1 MTEEEAK
8 PDNTQPGALQS
19 QGKPEGQQSLMDR
32 NSDILTGTLSFQQT
46 QEQNKMETQID
57 ITKLSPLAK
66 AAIEDF
72 KKTKEALAGSA
83 PEWRL
88 PKVDEKA
95 SVSAPMLINPELI
108 SKDCKRLA

>member
-19 QGKPEGQQSLMDR
+19 QGKTEGQQSLMDR

-46 QEQNKMETQID
+46 QEQNKMETETD
-57 ITKLSPLAK
+57 ITKLSPSAK
-66 AAIEDF
+66 AAIEKF
-72 KKTKEALAGSA
+72 KEIKEALAGSA

-88 PKVDEKA
+88 PKIDEKA
-95 SVSAPMLINPELI
+95 LESAPKLAKEELI
-108 SKDCKRLA
+108 SKSCRNQ